1 MNDKLLELLLKIESL
16 NTEDLEKV
24 SAWIEFNINKRN
36 SEKCMSDFKALF
48 LTANRDAQME
58 VERLLAEST
67 QISEHLLVH

>member
-1 MNDKLLELLLKIESL
+1 MNDKLIELLLKIESL

-24 SAWIEFNINKRN
+24 STWIEFNINKRH
-36 SEKCMSDFKALF
+36 SKKCMSDFKGLF

-58 VERLLAEST
+58 VERLLTEST